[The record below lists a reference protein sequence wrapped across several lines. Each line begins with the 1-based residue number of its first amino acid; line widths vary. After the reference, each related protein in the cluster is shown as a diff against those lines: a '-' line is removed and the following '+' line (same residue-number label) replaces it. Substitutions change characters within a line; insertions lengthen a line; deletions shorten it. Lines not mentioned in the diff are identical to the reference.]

1 MELSK
6 EQQFAFDKYVQGHN
20 IFITGPGG
28 SGKSALIRLINADA
42 YKKCKDIQV
51 TALTG
56 CAAVLLNCKAKTL
69 HSWAGI
75 GLGNGTI
82 EQLVIKIKKNKFAK
96 ALWKGTDILVVDEVS
111 MLSLKLFNLLNAIGK
126 AVRNNQKPFG
136 GIQLIFSGD
145 FFQLPP
151 VGDSSEPDTQR
162 FCFESEDWNSIF
174 RQSCQIQLVK
184 IFRQTDEVYSTIL
197 NQIREGKIK
206 RRSNDLLLEYVGRPL
221 AADLVAEPTKL
232 FPTRNKVE
240 NINNTKMCAL
250 QSDEKVF
257 NIKYLKDLEISK
269 TERATRCDYTDKD
282 IQMELDFL
290 ANNLIC
296 EKEMKLKIGAQV
308 MCVVNIQSDSGLD
321 ICNGSQGII
330 TGFCDITGCP
340 RVKFNN
346 NHERVMVRN
355 IWTSDKIP
363 GIGVSQI
370 PLILAWALTIHK
382 SQGATLDAA
391 EIDVGSGIFEC
402 GQTYVALSRV
412 KSLNGLYLTS
422 FDAKRIRINKKVKD
436 YYDALALYEATNE
449 EITNEAT
456 NEITNDVKI
465 ISIVEEDKKEIK
477 FINYAYNEIHREDN
491 CFGVIKED
499 YYESCSCHCCENW
512 SGCNNPTGTQY
523 YKCEK
528 CDCKF
533 SESKKTSKNYK
544 GK

>member
-42 YKKCKDIQV
+42 YKKFKDIQV

-82 EQLVIKIKKNKFAK
+82 EQLVTKIKKNKFAK

-126 AVRNNQKPFG
+126 AVRNNQNPFG

-174 RQSCQIQLVK
+174 RKNCQIQLVK
-184 IFRQTDEVYSTIL
+184 IFRQTDEIYSTIL

-221 AADLVAEPTKL
+221 AANLVAEPTKL

-240 NINNTKMCAL
+240 NINNTKMFEL
-250 QSDEKVF
+250 QGDEKVF
-257 NIKYLKDLEISK
+257 NIKYLKDLEMSK
-269 TERATRCDYTDKD
+269 AERVARCEYSDKD

-308 MCVVNIQSDSGLD
+308 MCVVNIQSDSGLEV
-321 ICNGSQGII
+321 CNGSQGII
-330 TGFCDITGCP
+330 TDFCDITGCP

-346 NHERVMVRN
+346 SNERVMLRN
-355 IWTSDKIP
+355 IWASDKIP

-412 KSLNGLYLTS
+412 KSLDGLYLTS

-436 YYDALALYEATNE
+436 YYDALSLCQNENISNDITVPLAIAEAVEVVPMAEAVLITSE
-449 EITNEAT
+449 ET
-456 NEITNDVKI
+456 
-465 ISIVEEDKKEIK
+465 ISNPFLNYRYVEEAQPELAEENYEEETKSDIK
-477 FINYAYNEIHREDN
+477 
-491 CFGVIKED
+491 VIRLL
-499 YYESCSCHCCENW
+499 
-512 SGCNNPTGTQY
+512 
-523 YKCEK
+523 
-528 CDCKF
+528 
-533 SESKKTSKNYK
+533 
-544 GK
+544 